1 MLAMA
6 TRSDFTFR
14 EPSAL
19 GALLVYNWR
28 MRGVLTDAEVLEE
41 AIDQSV
47 STGVLRH
54 LQRLGQIRAVH
65 GVRSQGGR
73 MRLWPLADVLKAQA
87 VLDLR
92 AATGARLAACVDAF
106 ALCPEL
112 LQQAVEDWESHVG
125 GAKDRRSEL
134 ALAAKPA
141 AAMMADCE
149 ALHHFAQASVE
160 AFVLRNQLGQSERP
174 TFLL

>member
-1 MLAMA
+1 MLATAM
-6 TRSDFTFR
+6 RSDFTLR

-19 GALLVYNWR
+19 GALLVYDWR
-28 MRGVLTDAEVLEE
+28 MRGVLTDAEVLDQ
-41 AIDQSV
+41 AIDQTV

-65 GVRSQGGR
+65 GVRAQGGR
-73 MRLWPLADVLKAQA
+73 MRLWPLTDVLKAQA

-106 ALCPEL
+106 AQCPQL
-112 LQQAVEDWESHVG
+112 LTDVVEDWERHVG
-125 GAKDRRSEL
+125 NAEDRRSEA
-134 ALAAKPA
+134 ALAIQSDQLLS
-141 AAMMADCE
+141 DCD
-149 ALHHFAQASVE
+149 ALMKFAEASVE
-160 AFVLRNQLGQSERP
+160 AFVGRNNLGQTEQP

>member
-1 MLAMA
+1 MSAMVM
-6 TRSDFTFR
+6 RSDFTLR

-19 GALLVYNWR
+19 GALLVYDWR
-28 MRGVLTDAEVLEE
+28 MRGVLTDAEVLDE
-41 AIDQSV
+41 ATDQPV

-106 ALCPEL
+106 ALCPDL
-112 LQQAVEDWESHVG
+112 LTEVVEDWERHVG
-125 GAKDRRSEL
+125 NGEDRRSQVALSGKTDEL
-134 ALAAKPA
+134 LSN
-141 AAMMADCE
+141 CE
-149 ALHHFAQASVE
+149 ALIRFARASVQ
-160 AFVLRNQLGQSERP
+160 AFVVRNKLGQAEQP

>member
-1 MLAMA
+1 MLATA

-28 MRGVLTDAEVLEE
+28 MRGVLTDAEVLDE
-41 AIDQSV
+41 AIDQPV

-112 LQQAVEDWESHVG
+112 LTEAVEDWERHI
-125 GAKDRRSEL
+125 GAAQDRRSEV
-134 ALAAKPA
+134 ALAHKPA
-141 AAMMADCE
+141 ALMADCE
-149 ALHHFAQASVE
+149 ALHQFAKASVE
-160 AFVLRNQLGQSERP
+160 AFVQRNKLGQDERP

>member
-1 MLAMA
+1 MMLTTA

-41 AIDQSV
+41 AIDQPV

-65 GVRSQGGR
+65 GVRSQGG
-73 MRLWPLADVLKAQA
+73 AD
-87 VLDLR
+87 
-92 AATGARLAACVDAF
+92 
-106 ALCPEL
+106 
-112 LQQAVEDWESHVG
+112 
-125 GAKDRRSEL
+125 
-134 ALAAKPA
+134 
-141 AAMMADCE
+141 
-149 ALHHFAQASVE
+149 ASV
-160 AFVLRNQLGQSERP
+160 ASGGRS
-174 TFLL
+174 

>member
-1 MLAMA
+1 MLATA

-41 AIDQSV
+41 AIDQPV

-106 ALCPEL
+106 ALCPDL
-112 LQQAVEDWESHVG
+112 LTAAVEDWERHIGS
-125 GAKDRRSEL
+125 AQDRRSEV
-134 ALAAKPA
+134 ALAHKPA
-141 AAMMADCE
+141 VLMADCD
-149 ALHHFAQASVE
+149 ALHQFALASVE
-160 AFVLRNQLGQSERP
+160 AFVQRNKLGEDERP